1 MLQLVCWKEA
11 GLDDGYLCIMN
22 TANVNEK
29 IVKLISV
36 FLRNLSMRGMMNS
49 FEKRVRQL
57 RSEGRKEVKVGSEG
71 NPSYSSFYDSKLRF
85 LISRSCLSTP
95 NRCMSLF
102 PFCSSHS
109 PSKHLLILWCHD
121 VLVAVMT
128 AVRRTRLFTLQLVF
142 DLVHHLLHAFHE
154 RRRR

>member
-1 MLQLVCWKEA
+1 MKKSFKKQRNRISMLQLVCWKEA

-57 RSEGRKEVKVGSEG
+57 RSEGRKEVKVGR
-71 NPSYSSFYDSKLRF
+71 K
-85 LISRSCLSTP
+85 
-95 NRCMSLF
+95 
-102 PFCSSHS
+102 
-109 PSKHLLILWCHD
+109 
-121 VLVAVMT
+121 
-128 AVRRTRLFTLQLVF
+128 
-142 DLVHHLLHAFHE
+142 
-154 RRRR
+154 